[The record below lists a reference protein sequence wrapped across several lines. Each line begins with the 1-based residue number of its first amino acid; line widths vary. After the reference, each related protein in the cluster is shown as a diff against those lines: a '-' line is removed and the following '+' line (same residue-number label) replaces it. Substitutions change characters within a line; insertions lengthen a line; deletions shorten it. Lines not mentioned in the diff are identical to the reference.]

1 MSYCPTL
8 QLLQSRETWGPFLE
22 SPPKFAGTGLPK
34 TGGPEQKKT
43 RPTPNDYEVL
53 VIWVRRLSGS
63 SFSSGCTSFLTLI
76 SKLQSH
82 SAWASVRD
90 SGF

>member
-34 TGGPEQKKT
+34 TGGSEKKKKKHAERQMT
-43 RPTPNDYEVL
+43 MK
-53 VIWVRRLSGS
+53 
-63 SFSSGCTSFLTLI
+63 F
-76 SKLQSH
+76 
-82 SAWASVRD
+82 
-90 SGF
+90 

>member
-34 TGGPEQKKT
+34 TGGSEKKKHAECQT
-43 RPTPNDYEVL
+43 TMK
-53 VIWVRRLSGS
+53 
-63 SFSSGCTSFLTLI
+63 F
-76 SKLQSH
+76 Q
-82 SAWASVRD
+82 
-90 SGF
+90 